1 MATGVMLMALSMMK
15 YKWFSEIF
23 KISFFGEHFSWY
35 NVMKTNYQRAERLE
49 ASSKKIERLAANGRK
64 MSKTP
69 GDEKITNDSWLF
81 KFNII
86 NDKPQRQ

>member
-1 MATGVMLMALSMMK
+1 
-15 YKWFSEIF
+15 
-23 KISFFGEHFSWY
+23 
-35 NVMKTNYQRAERLE
+35 MKTNYQRAERLE

-81 KFNII
+81 KLNII
-86 NDKPQRQ
+86 NGKP